1 MVTWSWRG
9 FDDPLLNHVLTTL
22 SVPKHIS
29 LLSAHT
35 CTLILRCTNTVK
47 GVWASVRDT
56 LGISV
61 SLSFLLWAHKVQTHT
76 NTYTY
81 LGRLGCGE
89 VKPGRDKV
97 MLRHLGPVFP
107 VSGSRHQTSWPGS
120 TKRFFFNSVCNWK
133 HRNTTLWCRIKSHF
147 SLIACHP
154 FHVFSSQGVLFSAE
168 NMDVNILCRII

>member
-1 MVTWSWRG
+1 MVTWSWKG
-9 FDDPLLNHVLTTL
+9 FDGPLLNHVLTTL

-76 NTYTY
+76 DTYTY

-120 TKRFFFNSVCNWK
+120 TKRFFLIQCATESTETRLSDVELNPIS
-133 HRNTTLWCRIKSHF
+133 LWLHVI
-147 SLIACHP
+147 P
-154 FHVFSSQGVLFSAE
+154 FMCFQAKESYSQLKTW
-168 NMDVNILCRII
+168 M